1 MASPC
6 DLPGIGQLCHAAGN
20 ATTSVAG
27 GAFDA
32 VAKAFAQ
39 GLADVMKVLITFWLH
54 VPEPDLTSGSSAV
67 AALNGLT
74 RPLVAFAAIVGVL
87 VAGARMAVTTQAGES
102 ARGVLRGLLLMVG
115 TSAAGAGLV
124 ALLLTGC
131 DALAL
136 HVLASGFDGQSVGT
150 RMAKLGAL
158 PTVGGGLLFVL
169 ALFGMLASLT
179 QVAMMVIRGAVLAVL
194 VGILPVAA
202 AASITGVGF
211 SWYKRLWGWIGSF
224 VVYKLAAAV
233 IYAAAFTMI
242 ADGRDLAG
250 VVGGFALLAVAV
262 LALPALLRLL
272 PPSAD
277 AIASGGGGAL
287 AGAGAAAATGAV
299 TLGGRLPAGPA
310 PTQAPGLAG
319 GSSAAAGGG
328 APSGASAVPAARSGG
343 EAGASPAAAAPAGSS
358 TAGAETGA
366 AGSSGAAAGAAGSGA
381 ASSGAAAAGGPA
393 GAAVQAGQ
401 QAYSAAKSG
410 AEKAA
415 GGPSGSAG
423 GESA

>member
-6 DLPGIGQLCHAAGN
+6 DLPGVGQLCHAAGS
-20 ATTSVAG
+20 ATTAVAG

-67 AALNGLT
+67 AALDGLT
-74 RPLVAFAAIVGVL
+74 RPLVAFAAIVGML
-87 VAGARMAVTTQAGES
+87 VAAGRIAVTARAGES
-102 ARGVLRGLLLMVG
+102 AQGVLRGLLLMVA

-124 ALLLTGC
+124 ELSLSGC
-131 DALAL
+131 DALAV
-136 HVLASGFDGQSVGT
+136 HVLDSGFDGQSVGL

-158 PTVGGGLLFVL
+158 PNVGGGLLFVL

-179 QVAMMVIRGAVLAVL
+179 QVAMMVIRGAILAVL

-202 AASITGVGF
+202 AASITGIGF
-211 SWYKRLWGWIGSF
+211 SWFKRLCGWIGSF

-242 ADGRDLAG
+242 ADGQDLAG
-250 VVGGFALLAVAV
+250 VVGGFALLAVAI

-272 PPSAD
+272 PPSAEV
-277 AIASGGGGAL
+277 IGSGGGGAL
-287 AGAGAAAATGAV
+287 AGAAAAAATGAV
-299 TLGGRLPAGPA
+299 GLGGRLPQGPA
-310 PTQAPGLAG
+310 PTQTPGLAG
-319 GSSAAAGGG
+319 GSSASGGS
-328 APSGASAVPAARSGG
+328 APSGASPVPEARGGGSSSPAGAVPAG
-343 EAGASPAAAAPAGSS
+343 
-358 TAGAETGA
+358 T
-366 AGSSGAAAGAAGSGA
+366 AGSSGSGAAGASGGAAAGSGA
-381 ASSGAAAAGGPA
+381 ASAGAAAGGPA
-393 GAAVQAGQ
+393 GAAVQVGQ

-415 GGPSGSAG
+415 GGGPTGSKG
-423 GESA
+423 GSE